1 MTALSASP
9 DKALP
14 PRPPKVR
21 FRAAAA
27 LFEPAILRR
36 AAAASARKL
45 DPRGL
50 IYFPMLILG
59 PIGERITGL
68 AHR

>member
-1 MTALSASP
+1 MTIPALSASP
-9 DKALP
+9 GNALA

-36 AAAASARKL
+36 AAVAAVRSST
-45 DPRGL
+45 PG
-50 IYFPMLILG
+50 
-59 PIGERITGL
+59 
-68 AHR
+68 